1 MPTLFATVVVWLARK
16 VGTLL
21 VILAILVAGAWVSAE
36 WARLAEVQAEIRR
49 AESIRDGLRAD
60 VDRIEADIARRRAEW
75 GAQTAAARKA
85 LDAELHRI
93 DAELARQ
100 ERRWSDAIAKF
111 ADMEQ
116 RARDA
121 RRAADVAKIRRDE
134 LEAESAWWDVL
145 IRRDRVAALQ
155 AARARFAVL
164 DGVARAWESAR
175 DQLAPTFARSP
186 VERLK
191 RERTRTSQERA
202 LLLASTSPE
211 VERLLDVRERKQQE
225 IAAADELV
233 ESQRRRVERE
243 PGQRLLSAAMA
254 ALPTALWILVGLMLA
269 PVLIKGL
276 LYFVLAP
283 LAGRLPPIRILAD
296 AEAPDVAAPGRSAVS
311 LPLEVRPGE
320 EILVHADFLQS
331 SSQAAR
337 KDTQWFLNPSLPF
350 TSIASG
356 MFILTR
362 IRPEGSAATRVVV
375 SSQND
380 AFGEVGAIQVP
391 ERAALIVQPRSLA
404 GIVKRVG
411 EPIRITRHWRLA
423 SLHAWLTLQLRYLAF
438 HGPCTLILKGCRGVR
453 AERPDPGRPRL
464 INQAATLGFS
474 ANLDYRNTRCETFV
488 SYLRGKEALFNDL
501 FAGGPGLFI
510 YEEMPAG
517 GRRSGIVGRGLEGAL
532 DAVLKAFG
540 I

>member
-1 MPTLFATVVVWLARK
+1 MPTLFATVVAWLARK

-21 VILAILVAGAWVSAE
+21 VILGILVAGAWVSAE
-36 WARLAEVQAEIRR
+36 WTRLAQVHAEIRR

-60 VDRIEADIARRRAEW
+60 VDRIEADIARHRAQW
-75 GAQTAAARKA
+75 GAQTAVARKA

-100 ERRWSDAIAKF
+100 GPRWSDAIAKF
-111 ADMEQ
+111 ADVEQ
-116 RARDA
+116 RAMDA
-121 RRAADVAKIRRDE
+121 RRAADVARIRRDE

-145 IRRDRVAALQ
+145 IRRDRIAALQ
-155 AARARFAVL
+155 AARARFAAL

-191 RERTRTSQERA
+191 RERTRTSQEKA

-225 IAAADELV
+225 IAAAEGLV
-233 ESQRRRVERE
+233 ESQRRRVEQE
-243 PGQRLLSAAMA
+243 PGQRLFGAAMA

-296 AEAPDVAAPGRSAVS
+296 AEARDVAAPDPSAVS
-311 LPLEVRPGE
+311 LPLDVRPGE

-337 KDTQWFLNPSLPF
+337 KDTQWFLNPALPF

-404 GIVKRVG
+404 GLIKRVG

-474 ANLDYRNTRCETFV
+474 ANLDYRNTRSETFV

>member
-1 MPTLFATVVVWLARK
+1 MPTLFATVVAWLARK
-16 VGTLL
+16 LGTLL
-21 VILAILVAGAWVSAE
+21 VILGILVAGAWVSAE
-36 WARLAEVQAEIRR
+36 WTRLAQVQAEIRR
-49 AESIRDGLRAD
+49 AESIRDGLRTD
-60 VDRIEADIARRRAEW
+60 VDRIEADIARHRAQW

-85 LDAELHRI
+85 LDAELHMI

-100 ERRWSDAIAKF
+100 GPRWSDAIAKF
-111 ADMEQ
+111 ADVEQ
-116 RARDA
+116 RAMDA
-121 RRAADVAKIRRDE
+121 RRAADVARIRRDE

-145 IRRDRVAALQ
+145 IRRDRIAALQ
-155 AARARFAVL
+155 AARARFAAL

-175 DQLAPTFARSP
+175 DRLAPTFARSP

-191 RERTRTSQERA
+191 RERTRTSQEKA

-211 VERLLDVRERKQQE
+211 VERLLDVRERKQRE
-225 IAAADELV
+225 IAAAEGLV
-233 ESQRRRVERE
+233 ESQRRRVEQE

-283 LAGRLPPIRILAD
+283 LASRLPPIRILAD
-296 AEAPDVAAPGRSAVS
+296 AEARDVAAPDPSAVS
-311 LPLEVRPGE
+311 LPLDVRPGE

-337 KDTQWFLNPSLPF
+337 KDTQWFLNPALPF

-404 GIVKRVG
+404 GLIKRVG